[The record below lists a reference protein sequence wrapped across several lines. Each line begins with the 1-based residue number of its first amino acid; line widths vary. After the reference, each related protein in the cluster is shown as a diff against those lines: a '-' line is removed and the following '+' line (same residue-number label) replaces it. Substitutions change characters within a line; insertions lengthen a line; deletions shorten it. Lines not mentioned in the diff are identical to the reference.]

1 MKFVVV
7 DNIPG
12 RRARKANLQEKI
24 HAFADGE
31 YNIVKLEF
39 EESEYKSPTV
49 AAQVISVAAK
59 RSGRA
64 VKVTQRGDNVYL
76 MKIISE

>member
-1 MKFVVV
+1 MKFVAV

-12 RRARKANLQEKI
+12 RRCVTQNLIEKVN
-24 HAFADGE
+24 AFADGE
-31 YNIVKLEF
+31 HDIVRVEYDGD
-39 EESEYKSPTV
+39 YKSTDS
-49 AAQVISVAAK
+49 AYNALYKAAK

-64 VKVTQRGDNVYL
+64 VKVVIRGNEVFL

>member
-1 MKFVVV
+1 MKFVAV

-12 RRARKANLQEKI
+12 RRSVTQNLMEKVN
-24 HAFADGE
+24 AFADGE
-31 YNIVKLEF
+31 NDIVRVEYDGD
-39 EESEYKSPTV
+39 YKSV
-49 AAQVISVAAK
+49 ESAYNALYKAAK

-64 VKVTQRGDNVYL
+64 VKVVSRDGKVYL